1 MSTAQYQHTLNR
13 LSLMT
18 KSALIGLIHDKAMRS
33 PSMAYDDGEAT
44 TLMGTDVD
52 GLEGV
57 AGMFHETWAQCL
69 EVAFGI
75 ALLAREVGWIWPL
88 PLVLI
93 YRACISSLFFFGAC
107 STSQLLNMV
116 QYAPT

>member
-1 MSTAQYQHTLNR
+1 MIQTSTGVYQHTLNR

-18 KSALIGLIHDKAMRS
+18 KSALTGLIHDKAVHS
-33 PSMAYDDGEAT
+33 PSSEYEDAEAI
-44 TLMGTDVD
+44 TLMSTDVD

-57 AGMFHETWAQCL
+57 TGMFHETWAQCL
-69 EVAFGI
+69 EVMIGI

-93 YRACISSLFFFGAC
+93 YR
-107 STSQLLNMV
+107 M
-116 QYAPT
+116 